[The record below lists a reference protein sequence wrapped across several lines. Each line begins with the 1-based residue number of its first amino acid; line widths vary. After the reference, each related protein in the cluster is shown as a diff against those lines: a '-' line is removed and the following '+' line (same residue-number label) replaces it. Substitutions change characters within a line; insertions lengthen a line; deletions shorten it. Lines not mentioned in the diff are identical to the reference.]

1 MTVVL
6 VGEHLNLFLQTD
18 FIVAEAEKLVLQ
30 KKAEI
35 YQSLVVSIQNDLLLC
50 YEGMTITFVLKVLL
64 ILTE

>member
-1 MTVVL
+1 M
-6 VGEHLNLFLQTD
+6 NLFLQTD